1 MNMAET
7 GVMKE
12 GFYWWIYTKD
22 DQGRKRLM
30 SIHDNQNAAIYTMDA
45 LCSHF
50 TEWTFELWYNKGKK
64 SEMQAY
70 RHFDKNKQE
79 GGES

>member
-1 MNMAET
+1 MAGT

-12 GFYWWIYTKD
+12 GFYWRIYTKD
-22 DQGRKRLM
+22 TKDRKRLM
-30 SIHDNQNAAIYTMDA
+30 SIHDNPNAAIYTMDA

-50 TEWTFELWYNKGKK
+50 KEWTFELWYNNGKK
-64 SEMQAY
+64 SEMLSS

-79 GGES
+79 QP